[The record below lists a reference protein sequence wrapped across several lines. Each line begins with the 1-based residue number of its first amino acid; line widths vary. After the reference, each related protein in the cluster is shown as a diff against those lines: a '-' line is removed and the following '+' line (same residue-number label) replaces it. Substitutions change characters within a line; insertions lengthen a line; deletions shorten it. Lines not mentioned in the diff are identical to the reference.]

1 MFKEDKYSDEE
12 ILAVYEGVAYEM
24 ANVSK
29 EDTGLPYD
37 LWIDSIGSD
46 RNSKHSAPRLK
57 VRIDGKFIPVLLSD
71 NPDIPDSV
79 KKAGIKDFPHLS
91 EIKKYIKAYLD
102 IFLAHY
108 NKELTDKQ
116 ALNILSTIDRA
127 QELVACFNKDRTA
140 HIDAD

>member
-1 MFKEDKYSDEE
+1 MDRIEKELIEQMKK
-12 ILAVYEGVAYEM
+12 EGYAFDMESAFEM

-29 EDTGLPYD
+29 DDTGLPYD

-46 RNSKHSAPRLK
+46 RNTPHSLPRLK

-79 KKAGIKDFPHLS
+79 KKAGVKDFPHFS

-102 IFLAHY
+102 VLLAHY

-116 ALNILSTIDRA
+116 ALNILSTIDEA
-127 QELVACFNKDRTA
+127 KEVVTNFNKNKKS
-140 HIDAD
+140 